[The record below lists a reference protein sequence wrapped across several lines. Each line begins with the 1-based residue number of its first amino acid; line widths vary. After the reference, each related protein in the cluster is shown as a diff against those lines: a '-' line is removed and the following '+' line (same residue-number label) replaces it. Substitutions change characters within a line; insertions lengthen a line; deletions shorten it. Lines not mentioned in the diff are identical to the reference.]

1 MRQTPTICPR
11 PKVSKSGSLPIL
23 EIPTTNSERP
33 HYTLYMQLSQCPHW
47 CINDAQYYAIYV
59 VLPLNIPN
67 SVALQCICICNR
79 LHLTYDIIVLR
90 ECFVGLLT
98 HSLSPS
104 SEVWSTLFAVLK
116 STFFERVNRCG
127 LPELKNW
134 GVPFAEVAARFA
146 ILPVSKNFCSLPLSL
161 IVKVYGYTIASFLL
175 SERLL
180 NESNY
185 EELASALTNSF
196 EDSAKGIDS
205 CRLESKTVV
214 ICKGIANFIN
224 SYIKMNGGKGWKL
237 IMCSTDQYGLKAVI
251 DGSH

>member
-1 MRQTPTICPR
+1 M
-11 PKVSKSGSLPIL
+11 
-23 EIPTTNSERP
+23 SER
-33 HYTLYMQLSQCPHW
+33 
-47 CINDAQYYAIYV
+47 
-59 VLPLNIPN
+59 
-67 SVALQCICICNR
+67 
-79 LHLTYDIIVLR
+79 
-90 ECFVGLLT
+90 
-98 HSLSPS
+98 SPS
-104 SEVWSTLFAVLK
+104 LEEVEEKLYGRIANLFVDVFSTKVNSSENLTDVLDFSST
-116 STFFERVNRCG
+116 SGETFGKFIYKCG

-214 ICKGIANFIN
+214 LCKGIANFIN
-224 SYIKMNGGKGWKL
+224 SCLKMNGGKGWKL